1 MVDDHP
7 NPIIMPSPHY
17 LRVKEFMQKVG
28 QDTPEGAII
37 PDGSDVQVSYRRQG
51 DEDIVCDTLR
61 SVRQVRP
68 GEYVCDWIYWDGMR
82 PLRSAPELREEAG
95 AA

>member
-1 MVDDHP
+1 
-7 NPIIMPSPHY
+7 MPGYYVTSI
-17 LRVKEFMQKVG
+17 QA
-28 QDTPEGAII
+28 EGAII

-68 GEYVCDWIYWDGMR
+68 GEYVCDWIYWDGLR
-82 PLRSAPELREEAG
+82 PLGEAPELRKQRDVVIATRAG
-95 AA
+95 